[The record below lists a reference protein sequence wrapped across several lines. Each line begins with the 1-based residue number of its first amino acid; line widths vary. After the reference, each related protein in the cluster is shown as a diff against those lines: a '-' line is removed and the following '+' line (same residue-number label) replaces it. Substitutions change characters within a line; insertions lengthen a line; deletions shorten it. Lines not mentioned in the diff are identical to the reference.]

1 MEITIKG
8 NAKEIAALVA
18 ALQGRQSSKMS
29 TLNLSLS
36 QGFRDELERL
46 HQRSGQ

>member
-1 MEITIKG
+1 MTVAIKG
-8 NAKEIAALVA
+8 TPNEIAALVA